1 MNPPNKIIPFIS
13 LIFISLLVSCSGD
26 KENRTVTFQLSKSD
40 FIEKITVPGTVQAV
54 VNTPVMPP
62 RIGQMTVVRIAQDGE
77 FVKKGDT
84 ICVLSAL
91 ELVSNYEQMQTTI
104 ETLEAE
110 LKKAE
115 ADNQLNIA
123 LLEAELLTSE
133 AQLKISNLDSLKM
146 KYQSEAR
153 QKLLSLE
160 IERATIEKQKIERKL
175 SATRIIGETDL
186 KQKRLRIMQQ
196 KVMVQTSA
204 EQINSLVL
212 IAQRDG
218 MVQRTEAPR
227 VMLWSSRGSG
237 SFGGPIKEGS
247 VLMFPAP
254 VLQFPDLSRMQISAD
269 VSEADFKKIEK
280 GQMAVVTVDAAQKLQ
295 TTGRVNRKS
304 LATSMAQ
311 RYSGSKVRTY
321 EVIVDIDSCHSK
333 MKPGLSAECE
343 IFLKEIKDTLFVPT
357 LSIFEKENLKVV
369 YVKNKNEF
377 IPVEVKTGVS
387 GSSYTIISAG
397 LRGNEKIALNEPPVS
412 LISDEIARIDTSSG
426 NR

>member
-1 MNPPNKIIPFIS
+1 
-13 LIFISLLVSCSGD
+13 
-26 KENRTVTFQLSKSD
+26 
-40 FIEKITVPGTVQAV
+40 
-54 VNTPVMPP
+54 
-62 RIGQMTVVRIAQDGE
+62 
-77 FVKKGDT
+77 
-84 ICVLSAL
+84 
-91 ELVSNYEQMQTTI
+91 
-104 ETLEAE
+104 
-110 LKKAE
+110 
-115 ADNQLNIA
+115 
-123 LLEAELLTSE
+123 
-133 AQLKISNLDSLKM
+133 
-146 KYQSEAR
+146 
-153 QKLLSLE
+153 
-160 IERATIEKQKIERKL
+160 
-175 SATRIIGETDL
+175 
-186 KQKRLRIMQQ
+186 
-196 KVMVQTSA
+196 
-204 EQINSLVL
+204 
-212 IAQRDG
+212 
-218 MVQRTEAPR
+218 
-227 VMLWSSRGSG
+227 
-237 SFGGPIKEGS
+237 
-247 VLMFPAP
+247 
-254 VLQFPDLSRMQISAD
+254 
-269 VSEADFKKIEK
+269 
-280 GQMAVVTVDAAQKLQ
+280 MAVVTVDAAQKLQ